1 MLQSLGSFNLMLAS
15 SHAQTYTKT
24 KLRLVAPFSNLSK
37 SVTDKGCYCIYCTSN
52 KFEALTQVMRPADGN
67 ETAGAYKWG
76 PLLATDV
83 EIFFKWG
90 YQDDP
95 RNLSGSH
102 RSLLARSPGAQEAF
116 RKTELAN
123 TMTAARVMLVSDVRT
138 AATVIITFL

>member
-1 MLQSLGSFNLMLAS
+1 MLAS

-24 KLRLVAPFSNLSK
+24 KLRLVARFSNLSK
-37 SVTDKGCYCIYCTSN
+37 SVTDKGCYCAMIRAESIAQATSL
-52 KFEALTQVMRPADGN
+52 KPWTQVMRPADGN

-83 EIFFKWG
+83 EIFSKWG

-102 RSLLARSPGAQEAF
+102 RSLLARSLVAQEAF